1 MVEMYLLKNCLVSFS
16 TFLVKGV
23 NFYGPQ
29 SEFVVSGSDCGH
41 VFLWDKQTQ
50 EVVQFLE
57 GDETGVVSAPLYLST
72 TSGVVIGTSTAFLIK
87 IMFQSVLV

>member
-1 MVEMYLLKNCLVSFS
+1 MSCITFKGCIVILSFHVA
-16 TFLVKGV
+16 FAVKGV

-29 SEFVVSGSDCGH
+29 SEYVVSGSDCGH

-57 GDETGVVSAPLYLST
+57 GDTTGVVS
-72 TSGVVIGTSTAFLIK
+72 G
-87 IMFQSVLV
+87 

>member
-1 MVEMYLLKNCLVSFS
+1 MPIGLGLWWSVCLAFV
-16 TFLVKGV
+16 VKGV

-29 SEFVVSGSDCGH
+29 SEYVVSGSDCGH

-57 GDETGVVSAPLYLST
+57 GDSTGVVSD
-72 TSGVVIGTSTAFLIK
+72 TSAVVSLNI
-87 IMFQSVLV
+87 

>member
-1 MVEMYLLKNCLVSFS
+1 MKNCPGSLSVS
-16 TFLVKGV
+16 LVKGV

-57 GDETGVVSAPLYLST
+57 GDETGVVSVNSHIL
-72 TSGVVIGTSTAFLIK
+72 
-87 IMFQSVLV
+87 

>member
-1 MVEMYLLKNCLVSFS
+1 MFGTLGSESVLTTLIC
-16 TFLVKGV
+16 FLYFVVKGV

-57 GDETGVVSAPLYLST
+57 GDRTGVVS
-72 TSGVVIGTSTAFLIK
+72 G
-87 IMFQSVLV
+87 LVEKYPCGN

>member
-1 MVEMYLLKNCLVSFS
+1 MPQVLDQSVNLNKLTFPEPLALCYDRDVLVRNWHGSFS
-16 TFLVKGV
+16 VFLVKGV

-57 GDETGVVSAPLYLST
+57 GDETGVVS
-72 TSGVVIGTSTAFLIK
+72 V
-87 IMFQSVLV
+87 